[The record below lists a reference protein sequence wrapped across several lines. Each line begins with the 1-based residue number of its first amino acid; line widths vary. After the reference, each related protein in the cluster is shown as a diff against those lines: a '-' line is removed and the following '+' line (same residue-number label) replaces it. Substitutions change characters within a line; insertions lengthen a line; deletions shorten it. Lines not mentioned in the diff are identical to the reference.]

1 MKKISVLFI
10 CAVMVLGLYRL
21 ANDPVIVCKYDLPEE
36 MMEAVESQAE
46 GLYSKSLPLIPIYA
60 EITQFENDTV
70 YYTIYYFPFG
80 TVGMSYKKYDGYNI
94 EKSLTRF

>member
-1 MKKISVLFI
+1 MKKVVIVFI
-10 CAVMVLGLYRL
+10 CAAVILVLCKL
-21 ANDPVIVCKYDLPEE
+21 ADDPVIVCEYDLPEE

-46 GLYSKSLPLIPIYA
+46 GFYSKTVPLIPIYA
-60 EITQFENDTV
+60 KITQFENDTV

-80 TVGMSYKKYDGYNI
+80 TVEMSYKKYDGYNI